1 MSFVGRLS
9 GNAQCLSD
17 LLPGPPFVN
26 RTFHCLAFHA
36 VGQPAEADDRRDRR
50 SRVVRGGCHAST
62 VASSFSF
69 VNLR

>member
-1 MSFVGRLS
+1 MSLVSRLS
-9 GNAQCLSD
+9 CDAQCLGD

-50 SRVVRGGCHAST
+50 SWIVRGGCHART
-62 VASSFSF
+62 VVPSFSI
-69 VNLR
+69 VNLC